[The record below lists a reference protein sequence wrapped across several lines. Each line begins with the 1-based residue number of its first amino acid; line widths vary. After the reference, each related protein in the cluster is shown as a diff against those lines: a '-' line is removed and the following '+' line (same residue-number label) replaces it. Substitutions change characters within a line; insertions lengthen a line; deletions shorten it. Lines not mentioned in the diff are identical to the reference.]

1 MVSLH
6 DGTTGQITYFNNRV
20 DLASVYINTST
31 HFGTKIAQKG
41 GSYLNPNILFLS
53 IQGLQHTHCL
63 EFVDGIYSDDYKV
76 VLLC

>member
-6 DGTTGQITYFNNRV
+6 DGTTGQITYFNNR

-31 HFGTKIAQKG
+31 HLGTKIAQEG

-53 IQGLQHTHCL
+53 IQGLQHTRCL
-63 EFVDGIYSDDYKV
+63 ELVDGIYSDDYKA
-76 VLLC
+76 VLFC